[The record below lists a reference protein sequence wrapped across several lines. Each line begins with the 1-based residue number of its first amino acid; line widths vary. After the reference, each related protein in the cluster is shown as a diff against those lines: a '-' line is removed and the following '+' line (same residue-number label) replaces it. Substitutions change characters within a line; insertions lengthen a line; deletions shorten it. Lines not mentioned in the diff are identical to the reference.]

1 MSAPQKPHLNLI
13 IIGHVDHGKSTMV
26 GQILFRLFDIID
38 ERVMKEGEK
47 EHIMAVANLAG
58 RCLELNGKKPPTMKE
73 VTMELE
79 GIRKL

>member
-1 MSAPQKPHLNLI
+1 MEEN
-13 IIGHVDHGKSTMV
+13 
-26 GQILFRLFDIID
+26 RLFDIID

-79 GIRKL
+79 GIRKLEGKSNTLERHDDLEHVPTEDYQI

>member
-1 MSAPQKPHLNLI
+1 MEEN
-13 IIGHVDHGKSTMV
+13 
-26 GQILFRLFDIID
+26 RLFDIID